1 MAAEK
6 LTKGRFAQIIIM
18 LTLLIVVFF
27 WRTFTYEAK
36 TVVNCNAAEVCN
48 FEVNESVFSAQ
59 VSDGNIEIK
68 TENKRWDLTSDGL
81 QSKQPQHWQ
90 LPYKNIVN
98 VEFVNRQSKQ
108 SYNVELVFN

>member
-48 FEVNESVFSAQ
+48 FEVTESVFSAQ
-59 VSDGNIEIK
+59 VSDE
-68 TENKRWDLTSDGL
+68 TSR
-81 QSKQPQHWQ
+81 SKQ
-90 LPYKNIVN
+90 KTKDGI
-98 VEFVNRQSKQ
+98 
-108 SYNVELVFN
+108 